1 MYKKLIINIL
11 YFNLYMY
18 YNYKHIENFSNTFT
32 PEEYNKQIYA
42 IKVIIDQTINSINT
56 IYMNLKLL
64 INTKTTLY
72 TEQLQELK
80 NKIKVC
86 ENYINYISTYINP
99 TNKYIKTKRFKN
111 REYYS

>member
-1 MYKKLIINIL
+1 
-11 YFNLYMY
+11 MY
-18 YNYKHIENFSNTFT
+18 YNYEHIENFSNTPT
-32 PEEYNKQIYA
+32 PIEEYGQKLLNIENRIDA
-42 IKVIIDQTINSINT
+42 TIKDINT

-64 INTKTTLY
+64 INTKNTLY

-99 TNKYIKTKRFKN
+99 TNKYIKNK
-111 REYYS
+111 